1 MDDAVIYIKAMIK
14 EIMASDIYIGES
26 PVMVSNVTAPNN
38 DMTKADNVTAES
50 TDKVSDLRAG
60 LNSNELPALLKQYF
74 STHAEP
80 EKAMASS
87 KLKAGL
93 SLPSDCEVYYAQDAT
108 LLGSGKNGFAITS
121 KGVYTRK
128 MFEKNVIIK
137 PLDVFKTGKQF
148 STDKST
154 PGLLL
159 DGQFFVECL
168 SGDKLVPLFNG
179 LVEYL
184 DKAKAENSAV
194 SESDNSATKY
204 CPNCGTALRG
214 QAKFCSKCGYKL

>member
-1 MDDAVIYIKAMIK
+1 
-14 EIMASDIYIGES
+14 
-26 PVMVSNVTAPNN
+26 
-38 DMTKADNVTAES
+38 
-50 TDKVSDLRAG
+50 
-60 LNSNELPALLKQYF
+60 
-74 STHAEP
+74 
-80 EKAMASS
+80 MASS

-159 DGQFFVECL
+159 DGQFFVERL

-184 DKAKAENSAV
+184 DKAKAENSVV

>member
-1 MDDAVIYIKAMIK
+1 MHL
-14 EIMASDIYIGES
+14 EIIISLIFITFL
-26 PVMVSNVTAPNN
+26 VS
-38 DMTKADNVTAES
+38 
-50 TDKVSDLRAG
+50 
-60 LNSNELPALLKQYF
+60 LNMGS
-74 STHAEP
+74 
-80 EKAMASS
+80 
-87 KLKAGL
+87 L
-93 SLPSDCEVYYAQDAT
+93 S
-108 LLGSGKNGFAITS
+108 
-121 KGVYTRK
+121 
-128 MFEKNVIIK
+128 IK